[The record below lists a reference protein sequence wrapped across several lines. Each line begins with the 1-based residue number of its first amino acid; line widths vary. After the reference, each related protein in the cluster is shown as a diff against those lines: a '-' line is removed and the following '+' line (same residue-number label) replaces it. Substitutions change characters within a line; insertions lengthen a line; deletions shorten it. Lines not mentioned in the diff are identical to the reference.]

1 MYSVQSG
8 MEDNAYDADLQQI
21 KLRGQS
27 TNSALERPRGCLA
40 RQLGSKLNMTFI
52 VAIEESE

>member
-40 RQLGSKLNMTFI
+40 RQLGSK
-52 VAIEESE
+52 